1 MAEKYNGTDNGVFG
15 ATEKSTG
22 HSVFGRLDQYQDS
35 QERLKWEGSF
45 SEYMDKVVE
54 NPNAARSAHTTLYQA
69 FSTHPDYFTSG
80 ENALYGAEAELEQLN
95 EFLRAGDEGLQ
106 LGKRIMLLVGG
117 PGSGKSTIV
126 RGLKELLQE
135 YSKTDE
141 GALYGIQDCELHEEP
156 LHLIPQELR
165 AELEQE
171 LGVKIEGDLC
181 EACKLRYG
189 GTDNLS
195 NVANV
200 PIERVFLSA
209 RDSVGI
215 SSFEPSD
222 TKSQD
227 ISELIGE
234 VDLSKLGEVG
244 VMTDPRAYRFNG
256 AFHKANRGMLELVEL
271 LKNDEK
277 FMYAFL
283 SAAQERQVKS
293 KSFPYTSIDEVLIAH
308 TNLSEY
314 YKYMHNPDNEAI
326 RDRTTTIWWKYPLR
340 VSEEKQVY
348 AKLIEE
354 GKLVREKKVHINPN
368 SIETAANF
376 SVMSRLKQSK
386 NAGYSKIQK
395 MKIYDGQDVEGLTN
409 KDFRE
414 LSTEF
419 RDEGLTGVSPRF
431 VIDSLSSE
439 IVKEGKICLTPI
451 STTKALRK
459 NIDRHPH
466 TREMSDDV
474 KAELLADLDAAE
486 MLYAEKALDEIKSAY
501 LGSREEEISAYVDK
515 YLQNVVA
522 FCSHTKIKDE
532 FNEDGAEPD
541 EQFMR
546 SIEGYLSV
554 SESGKAEY
562 RSTLLAQIM
571 NERMSGKEF
580 NYKSMP
586 KLERAVL
593 EKFFATTKDAIRL
606 VTTAQ
611 VPDARQK
618 KHIDKMLESL
628 IDERGYCTECAS
640 ELVRYASTLLNSK
653 N

>member
-1 MAEKYNGTDNGVFG
+1 MTDRENGR
-15 ATEKSTG
+15 G
-22 HSVFGRLDQYQDS
+22 HDMFNKLQNFSDS
-35 QERLKWEGSF
+35 QEKLKWTGNF
-45 SEYMDKVVE
+45 SEYLDMVVE
-54 NPNAARSAHTTLYQA
+54 NPNAARSSHTTLYQA

-80 ENALYGAEAELEQLN
+80 ENALFGAEAELEQLN

-126 RGLKELLQE
+126 RGLKELLE
-135 YSKTDE
+135 DYSKTDE
-141 GALYGIQDCELHEEP
+141 GAMYGIQDCELHEEP
-156 LHLIPQELR
+156 LHLIPRELR
-165 AELEQE
+165 SELEHE

-189 GTDNLS
+189 SSSNLS
-195 NVANV
+195 NLSEV
-200 PIERVFLSA
+200 PIERIFLSA

-271 LKNDEK
+271 LKNDPK
-277 FMYAFL
+277 FMFAFL
-283 SAAQERQVKS
+283 TAAQERQVKS

-340 VSEEKQVY
+340 VSDEMQVY
-348 AKLIEE
+348 SKLIEE

-376 SVMSRLKQSK
+376 SVMSRLKKSK
-386 NAGYSKIQK
+386 NLSYDKVQK
-395 MKIYDGQDVEGLTN
+395 MKVYDGQDVEGLTN
-409 KDFRE
+409 KDYKE

-439 IVKEGKICLTPI
+439 IVKEGKVCLTPI
-451 STTKALRK
+451 STTRALRK

-466 TREMSDDV
+466 TREMSDDA
-474 KAELLADLDAAE
+474 KAELIADLDAAE
-486 MLYAEKALDEIKSAY
+486 KLYAEKAIEEIKSAF
-501 LGSREEEISAYVDK
+501 LGSREEEITAYVDK

-532 FNEDGAEPD
+532 FNEDGAPPD

-546 SIEGYLSV
+546 SIEGYLNV
-554 SESGKAEY
+554 AESGKSEY

-571 NERMSGKEF
+571 NEKMSGKEF
-580 NYKSMP
+580 DYSSMP
-586 KLERAVL
+586 KLQRAVQN
-593 EKFFATTKDAIRL
+593 KFFANVKDAIRL
-606 VTTAQ
+606 VTSAQ
-611 VPDARQK
+611 VPDAKQK
-618 KHIDKMLESL
+618 RRIDDMLDTL
-628 IDERGYCTECAS
+628 IDERGYCTECAG
-640 ELVRYASTLLNSK
+640 ELLRYASTLLNSK
-653 N
+653 D

>member
-1 MAEKYNGTDNGVFG
+1 MTDRQNGYSAPGERVVVDVFNRLQEHTD
-15 ATEKSTG
+15 S
-22 HSVFGRLDQYQDS
+22 L
-35 QERLKWEGSF
+35 ERLKWEGSF
-45 SEYMDKVVE
+45 SEYLDKIVE
-54 NPNAARSAHTTLYQA
+54 NPNAARSSHSTMFQA
-69 FSTHPDYFTSG
+69 YAERMDYFKTG
-80 ENALYGAEAELEQLN
+80 ENAIYGAEAELEQLYK
-95 EFLRAGDEGLQ
+95 FLRAGDEGLQ

-126 RGLKELLQE
+126 RGLKELLE
-135 YSKTDE
+135 DYSKTDE

-156 LHLIPQELR
+156 LHLIPHELR
-165 AELEQE
+165 PELEQE
-171 LGVKIEGDLC
+171 FGVKIEGDLC

-189 GTDNLS
+189 GNDNLS
-195 NVANV
+195 NLAGV
-200 PIERVFLSA
+200 PIERIFLSA
-209 RDSVGI
+209 RESVGI

-271 LKNDEK
+271 LKNDPK
-277 FMYAFL
+277 FMFAFL

-293 KSFPYTSIDEVLIAH
+293 KSFPYTTIDEVLIAH

-314 YKYMHNPDNEAI
+314 YKYMRNPDNEAI

-340 VSEEKQVY
+340 VSDEKQVY
-348 AKLIEE
+348 TKLIEE
-354 GKLVREKKVHINPN
+354 GRLVREKKVHVNPD
-368 SIETAANF
+368 SLETAANF

-386 NAGYSKIQK
+386 NFSYNKVQK
-395 MKIYDGQDVEGLTN
+395 MKIYDGQDVEGLTS
-409 KDFRE
+409 KDRKE
-414 LSTEF
+414 LLTEF

-439 IVKEGKICLTPI
+439 IVEDGKVCLTPI
-451 STTKALRK
+451 GTTKALRK

-466 TREMSDDV
+466 TREMSDDA
-474 KAELLADLDAAE
+474 KAELNADLDAAE
-486 MLYAEKALDEIKSAY
+486 RLYAEKAIEEIKSAY

-522 FCSHTKIKDE
+522 YCSHNKIKDE
-532 FNEDGAEPD
+532 FNEDGIEPD
-541 EQFMR
+541 EEFMCG
-546 SIEGYLSV
+546 IEAQLKV
-554 SESGKAEY
+554 SASGKAEY

-580 NYKSMP
+580 DYSSMP
-586 KLERAVL
+586 KLQRAVQN
-593 EKFFATTKDAIRL
+593 KFFAKIKDDIRL
-606 VTTAQ
+606 VTSAQ
-611 VPDARQK
+611 VPDAKQK
-618 KHIDKMLESL
+618 HHIDKMLETL
-628 IDERGYCTECAS
+628 IDERGYCAACAG
-640 ELVRYASTLLNSK
+640 ELIRYASTLLNSK
-653 N
+653 D